1 MKIVNILL
9 VIVLILLLRYF
20 NIFHDCVGGLY
31 PAIKSLYH
39 FNRHFYG
46 DLLSLNVSGEGNEIY
61 NVSGKDSDEL
71 PLQIGWTTT
80 STTACPADAQINVAA
95 TSCLPVMIVAT
106 SPHLEIS
113 RGRNI
118 VYIP

>member
-1 MKIVNILL
+1 MVFRLYSINYQNPA
-9 VIVLILLLRYF
+9 RYIRGIIRHF
-20 NIFHDCVGGLY
+20 NISHDYVGGLY

-39 FNRHFYG
+39 FNTHLYG

-61 NVSGKDSDEL
+61 NVSDKDSDEL

-95 TSCLPVMIVAT
+95 T
-106 SPHLEIS
+106 
-113 RGRNI
+113 N
-118 VYIP
+118 